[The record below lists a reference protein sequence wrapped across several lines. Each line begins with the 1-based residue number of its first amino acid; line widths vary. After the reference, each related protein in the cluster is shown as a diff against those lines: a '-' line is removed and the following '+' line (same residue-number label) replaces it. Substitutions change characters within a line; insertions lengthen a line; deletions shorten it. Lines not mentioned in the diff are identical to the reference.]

1 VKVVGLGSVLGE
13 LKNQIQKIRREVKEI
28 DDSFTPIPGMIEST
42 NIIREN
48 ESLRLANNKKIEL
61 IAAYEYYTRQIE
73 NLISSAFE
81 IQKDLK
87 DILKDQAKLLNSK
100 KSRGTKSVKIN
111 TSKKKSKRRLKRK

>member
-1 VKVVGLGSVLGE
+1 VKAVGLGGVLGE

>member
-1 VKVVGLGSVLGE
+1 VKAVGLGGVLGE

-100 KSRGTKSVKIN
+100 KSRGAKSVKIN